1 MDMCKA
7 GIEGRSFGLYI
18 GGMKAEQLKE
28 SEACDAIFA
37 TYSLAHEGLDIPV
50 LDTLIMASPK
60 SDIVQSV
67 GRILRETMGKKNNP
81 YIIDIV
87 DMWGPFQYQFFKRSK
102 YYKSAGFHVIHPR
115 DSEEPII
122 EFHEEDCV

>member
-1 MDMCKA
+1 
-7 GIEGRSFGLYI
+7 
-18 GGMKAEQLKE
+18 
-28 SEACDAIFA
+28 
-37 TYSLAHEGLDIPV
+37 LAHEGLDIPV

-67 GRILRETMGKKNNP
+67 GRILRETVGKKNNP

-115 DSEEPII
+115 DSEEPNI